1 MAREESSAAPRY
13 IAINRNQQVLQPL
26 DVDRLIDEDHAARKI
41 WRVVEQLDL
50 SRFESETLAVE
61 GAAGRPSH
69 APQVLVSV
77 WIYAYSKG
85 LHSAREIARQMEHEP
100 GLEWLTGLRAINH
113 HTLSD
118 FRVSHGEALR
128 ELFVQV
134 LAMLTKNGLI
144 TLERVA
150 ADGTKI
156 RANAGRKSFRRQNAV
171 REHLSVARRHVEEL
185 ERQEA
190 AEQTTKRQQAAR
202 RRAAEQRERRL
213 ENALG
218 EIERLQAAKK
228 TDKSKPQQASTSDPQ
243 ARFMRTGDGGLAPA
257 YNVQLTADAAHG
269 FLVDVETVDDPQDAA
284 QLPSAMERVKTTFG
298 RYPEQALADGGY
310 TNHPTVVAMAERAID
325 FYGTM
330 TGRSDGPL
338 GAAGGCDPDYRFD
351 RFRYDEAAN
360 EMVCPQGKRLRYRG
374 ERALAGG
381 RRLLQWAARGDDCRE
396 CAARQKCCPK
406 LKIAKRGRSVS
417 LQLPDPAVEAFDRKM
432 QTPEAQA
439 IYKQRAPL
447 IEFPNA
453 WIKTKLGLRRFAT
466 RGLDKVRCEA
476 LWAALTFNLQRAFR
490 LAPQLANA

>member
-1 MAREESSAAPRY
+1 MAREESSAEPRY
-13 IAINRNQQVLQPL
+13 IAINRSQQVLQPL
-26 DVDRLIDEDHAARKI
+26 DVDRLVDEDHAARKI

-50 SRFESETLAVE
+50 SRFEAETRAVE

-69 APQVLVSV
+69 SPQVLVSV

-100 GLEWLTGLRAINH
+100 GLEWLTGLRPINH

-118 FRVSHGEALR
+118 FRVGQGEALR

-156 RANAGRKSFRRQNAV
+156 RANAGRKSFRHKNAV
-171 REHLSVARRHVEEL
+171 REHLRVARSHVEEL

-190 AEQTTKRQQAAR
+190 EEQATKRQQAAR
-202 RRAAEQRERRL
+202 RRAAEERERRL
-213 ENALG
+213 ENALE
-218 EIERLQAAKK
+218 EIEQLQAAKK
-228 TDKSKPQQASTSDPQ
+228 TDKSKPQQASMSDPE
-243 ARFMRTGDGGLAPA
+243 ARFMRHGDGGIAPA
-257 YNVQLTADAAHG
+257 YNVQLVADAAHG
-269 FLVDVETVDDPQDAA
+269 LIVDVETVDDPQDAA
-284 QLPSAMERVKTTFG
+284 QLPAAMERVKTTFG

-310 TNHPTVVAMAERAID
+310 TNHPTVAAMAEREID

-330 TGRSDGPL
+330 SGRSDAPL
-338 GAAGGCDPDYRFD
+338 GGAGGCDPDYRLD

-360 EMVCPQGKRLRYRG
+360 EMVCPEGKRLRYRG
-374 ERALAGG
+374 ERGLAGG
-381 RRLLQWAARGDDCRE
+381 RRLLQWAARGEDCRE
-396 CAARQKCCPK
+396 CAAKHKCCPK
-406 LKIAKRGRSVS
+406 LKVVNRGRSVT
-417 LQLPDPAVEAFDRKM
+417 LQLSDPAVEAFDRKM
-432 QTPEAQA
+432 QTPQAQA
-439 IYKQRAPL
+439 IYKRRAPL

-453 WIKTKLGLRRFAT
+453 WIKAKLGLRRFAT
-466 RGLDKVRCEA
+466 RGLTKVRCEA

-490 LAPQLANA
+490 LAPHLASA